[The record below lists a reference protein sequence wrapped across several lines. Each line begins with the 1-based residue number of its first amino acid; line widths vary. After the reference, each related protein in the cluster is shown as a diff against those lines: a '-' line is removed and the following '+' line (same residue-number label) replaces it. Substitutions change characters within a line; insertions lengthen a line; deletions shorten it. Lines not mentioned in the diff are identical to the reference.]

1 MKKVGFII
9 PLVFCLW
16 LQSKPVYAQNYA
28 QIRQQLIEKQE
39 NTRSEIEE
47 INEQIQR
54 YEERLK
60 LAEKKYEA
68 LFNQYKN
75 LQHLIVLQDEKISK
89 LQEEQSHL
97 EDEISVTAKLIQKK
111 REELEQLVEDYKKT
125 LSYLYKY
132 GRTSQL
138 ALIFSSSSINQMLVR
153 AFYLDKFNTFRENQA
168 ATIRETEQELEQT
181 KKQLEKAREKNGDLL
196 VQIQKEKKALA
207 ERKKQQERNVALL
220 RQHREQIQREL
231 HEFQQQKK
239 ELNETLA
246 NLFAEEE
253 RIREAQT
260 ARIKRLEQERK
271 RKLANAKTIEDDL
284 ERAREIARYSQP
296 VEPEEYMDA
305 ERLKALSKSFS
316 QSKGSLP
323 WPVPSHTVSEH
334 FGRQRHP
341 VYGTVT
347 PNLGIEIIVD
357 PSTPIHVVHD
367 GYVVNILPIRGY
379 GDVIVVKHGRYMTAY
394 GNLSEIL
401 VRKNQVLQKGDIIG
415 LSGDQNSVMGESLFF
430 LIRENNNNLDPE
442 KWLTSKPI
450 SGKY

>member
-1 MKKVGFII
+1 M
-9 PLVFCLW
+9 
-16 LQSKPVYAQNYA
+16 
-28 QIRQQLIEKQE
+28 RQQLIEKQK

-54 YEERLK
+54 FEEQLK

-68 LFNQYKN
+68 LFTQYEN
-75 LQHLIVLQDEKISK
+75 LQRLIALQDEKLSK
-89 LQEEQSHL
+89 LEEEQSHI
-97 EDEISVTAKLIQKK
+97 EDEISVTAKLLQKK

-125 LSYLYKY
+125 LSYLYKF

-153 AFYLDKFNTFRENQA
+153 AFYLDKFNTFRENQVA
-168 ATIRETEQELEQT
+168 DIRETEQELEQT
-181 KKQLEKAREKNGDLL
+181 KHQLEEARTKNSELL
-196 VQIQKEKKALA
+196 AQIQEEKKALA
-207 ERKKQQERNVALL
+207 KRKEQQEKNVALL
-220 RQHREQIQREL
+220 RQHREQIQKEL
-231 HEFQQQKK
+231 NEFQQQKK

-246 NLFAEEE
+246 RLFAEEE
-253 RIREAQT
+253 RIRQAQ
-260 ARIKRLEQERK
+260 ARRVRRLEQERK
-271 RKLANAKTIEDDL
+271 RNLANAKKIEDDL

-296 VEPEEYMDA
+296 VESEDYMSSETLNA
-305 ERLKALSKSFS
+305 ISKSFAN
-316 QSKGSLP
+316 SKGSLP
-323 WPVPSHTVSEH
+323 WPVKSQTVSEH

-347 PNLGIEIIVD
+347 PNLGIEIVAD
-357 PSTPIHVVHD
+357 PGTPIHVVHD
-367 GYVVNILPIRGY
+367 GYVVNILPFRGY
-379 GDVIVVKHGRYMTAY
+379 GDVVVVKHGRFMTAY

-401 VRKNQVLQKGDIIG
+401 VRKNQVLQQGDVIG

-442 KWLTSKPI
+442 KWLASEPI